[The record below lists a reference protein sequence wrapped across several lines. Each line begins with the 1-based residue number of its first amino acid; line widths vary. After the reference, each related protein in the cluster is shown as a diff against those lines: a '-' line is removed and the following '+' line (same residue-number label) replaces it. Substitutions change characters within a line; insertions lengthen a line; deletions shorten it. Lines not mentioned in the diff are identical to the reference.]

1 MTNGINDSR
10 GPVMRRGEV
19 PGAASGGAGGVER
32 MRLWGLVLL
41 SAALLCAV
49 LQAASA
55 MSGLG
60 PALSGVGVLALVLG
74 FAGSVLVVGAPGL
87 CAAGR
92 VDGVEGELADED

>member
-10 GPVMRRGEV
+10 GPVMRGEV
-19 PGAASGGAGGVER
+19 PGAAPGGAAGVER

-55 MSGLG
+55 LSGLG

-87 CAAGR
+87 GVAGR

>member
-10 GPVMRRGEV
+10 GPVMRRGEA
-19 PGAASGGAGGVER
+19 PDAAPGGAAGAER

-55 MSGLG
+55 MSDLG

-74 FAGSVLVVGAPGL
+74 FTGSVLVVGAPGL

-92 VDGVEGELADED
+92 VDEVEGELADED